1 MGMCGYWTGL
11 FVQLGESKRGVFALK
26 ERGPVYLLS

>member
-1 MGMCGYWTGL
+1 MGVCGYWTGA
-11 FVQLGESKRGVFALK
+11 FVQLGESKLEAFALK